1 MWATKP
7 KNKIGGNA
15 SFRFIITGGML
26 TTITDILKDMLAGT
40 GGCGICAGVRNKNK
54 ISFNIVWTPR
64 GHSPQSR
71 L

>member
-26 TTITDILKDMLAGT
+26 MTITDILKDMLAGT
-40 GGCGICAGVRNKNK
+40 GGCGICAGREE
-54 ISFNIVWTPR
+54 
-64 GHSPQSR
+64 QE
-71 L
+71 